1 MLAESSDDPKAAW
14 SACLINRHFIT
25 YAAHTLLVS
34 LLRDR
39 GLTVAVDSFLNW
51 CEKLNLFLMIKSTN
65 PADKPVQ
72 LVTNCFAMCLSHKLI
87 LEHVE

>member
-39 GLTVAVDSFLNW
+39 EDFLNW
-51 CEKLNLFLMIKSTN
+51 YEKLYLFLMIKSTN

>member
-39 GLTVAVDSFLNW
+39 ED
-51 CEKLNLFLMIKSTN
+51 
-65 PADKPVQ
+65 
-72 LVTNCFAMCLSHKLI
+72 
-87 LEHVE
+87 